1 MGICSEFVSCDN
13 VCVVIYVFVTR
24 YSFINITYHSE
35 NDTVFS
41 HYHQSFIFIVFDLV
55 LGEYLT
61 TNSSISKILWEIKHV
76 ILQKELLVSKV

>member
-13 VCVVIYVFVTR
+13 VCVVIYAFVTR

-61 TNSSISKILWEIKHV
+61 TNSSISKIL
-76 ILQKELLVSKV
+76 